1 MRSKCGL
8 GAGVT
13 VCSSSA
19 CGRTVYV
26 ESNSQESPVTIWTR
40 GGLWRLGG
48 CGGRLVAQD
57 WAGWMHGARLSAR
70 RETVAQPGWVCASDW
85 GSTARMMRAAS
96 LTLTLTLTQTLA
108 LALALARTRA
118 RTLALTLTPIRL
130 W

>member
-1 MRSKCGL
+1 MAAEVGWLLKTVL
-8 GAGVT
+8 GA
-13 VCSSSA
+13 
-19 CGRTVYV
+19 
-26 ESNSQESPVTIWTR
+26 
-40 GGLWRLGG
+40 
-48 CGGRLVAQD
+48 
-57 WAGWMHGARLSAR
+57 AGWMHGARLSAR

-108 LALALARTRA
+108 LALALALARA